1 MTGEIRDEG
10 ADVRRR
16 GRAALAAGVGLFLAG
31 RAAAAFGVEAAETW
45 SYQWSW
51 YPLLLAGDGLLAACA
66 GRFALLSRP
75 RFAASLLLWSV
86 PTWFFFEL
94 LNLRIGNWFY
104 VGVPGPRGVRWAGY
118 VLAFATVLPA
128 IWLPLRALDVA
139 GLARGLRGPRFRVS
153 RGVRWGLVLLGVAFL
168 VLPLWRP
175 RLFFPLVW
183 GGAALVL
190 APWNHRRDA
199 GTSLLGRM
207 AAGRYGR
214 PVRLLCAGLVAGLA
228 WESLNWLAGGRWIYT
243 VPGLEELK
251 LFEMPLP
258 GFLGFPAFAVECD
271 VVYRSLVNAG
281 VALPPGGGSLR
292 RGRTAALGAL
302 ALAFSAGVAWG
313 VDRWTV
319 ASHEVSLEDLPTV
332 GPATAERLRAA
343 GVRGPEEL
351 AGADSADLAVRLEV
365 TPGDAGDWIA
375 AAELVG
381 LRGLGARGAAALRAG
396 GIHRVCDL
404 AGVGEERV
412 GELLGPAGL
421 LGPPAAAPRRLRVWL
436 RAARARCPDAGPQNA
451 RDSP

>member
-1 MTGEIRDEG
+1 MTGGIRDEG

-31 RAAAAFGVEAAETW
+31 RVAAGFGVAAAETW

-51 YPLLLAGDGLLAACA
+51 YPLLLAVDGLLAASA

-75 RFAASLLLWSV
+75 RFAASLFLWSV
-86 PTWFFFEL
+86 PTWLFFEL

-104 VGVPGPRGVRWAGY
+104 VGVPGSRTVRWAGY

-128 IWLPLRALDVA
+128 IWLPHRALDVA
-139 GLARGLRGPRFRVS
+139 GLARGLRGPRFRVD
-153 RGVRWGLVLLGVAFL
+153 RGVRWGLALLGIAFL

-214 PVRLLCAGLVAGLA
+214 TVRLLCAGLVAGLA
-228 WESLNWLAGGRWIYT
+228 WESLNWLSEARWIYT

-251 LFEMPLP
+251 LFEMPLL

-271 VVYRSLVNAG
+271 VVYRSLVNAR
-281 VALPPGGGSLR
+281 VALPPDGGSLR
-292 RGRTAALGAL
+292 RWRTAALGAL

-313 VDRWTV
+313 GDRWTV
-319 ASHEVSLEDLPTV
+319 ASHEASLENLPGV
-332 GPATAERLRAA
+332 GPEAAERLRAA
-343 GVRGPEEL
+343 GVRGPEQL

-365 TPGDAGDWIA
+365 TPGEAGDWIA
-375 AAELVG
+375 AAELAG
-381 LRGLGARGAAALRAG
+381 LRGLGTRGAGALRAG
-396 GIHRVCDL
+396 GIRRVCDL
-404 AGVGEERV
+404 AGVGQERL
-412 GELLGPAGL
+412 GELLGPSGL
-421 LGPPAAAPRRLRVWL
+421 LGPPSAGPRRVRVWL
-436 RAARARCPDAGPQNA
+436 RAARTRCPDAGPQNA